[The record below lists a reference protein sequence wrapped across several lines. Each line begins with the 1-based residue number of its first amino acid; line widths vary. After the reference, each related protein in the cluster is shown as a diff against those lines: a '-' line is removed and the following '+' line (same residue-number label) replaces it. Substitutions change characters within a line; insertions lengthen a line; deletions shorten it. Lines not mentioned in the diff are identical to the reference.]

1 MKKLWMVLLVIV
13 IAGVFFIVY
22 NLAMFDLLPV
32 DKMVITQVTDQ
43 TGNIF
48 KVLKVTGNATTGDV
62 LQLVKERKNTSD
74 LIFVV
79 ESYGTIQSIGI
90 LNDSIVELIVKK
102 EGYQY
107 VKVDTF
113 LINTSSGR
121 VMN

>member
-74 LIFVV
+74 I
-79 ESYGTIQSIGI
+79 I
-90 LNDSIVELIVKK
+90 L
-102 EGYQY
+102 
-107 VKVDTF
+107 
-113 LINTSSGR
+113 
-121 VMN
+121 